1 MSSAFQPETSTAQ
14 WHSLVT
20 DAEAEMGIHLD
31 EDLESYLVFLLM
43 RFTSRPEITESIL
56 ALDYLE
62 SMHSRGQRQKEQMR
76 DVGDICLLYAGFFPK
91 RAEKRLVKISYY
103 VDLGRS
109 AYSHLASHSIEA
121 LANLFGHLAHEF
133 VAIMDTMQAIQQLN
147 PQNVLQLS
155 PIEAAELW
163 QDTGSRQAEKTMM
176 DYTDGSIVLADKH
189 GVMH

>member
-14 WHSLVT
+14 WHALVT

-62 SMHSRGQRQKEQMR
+62 SMHSRGQLQKEQMR
-76 DVGDICLLYAGFFPK
+76 DVGDICLIHAGFFPK
-91 RAEKRLVKISYY
+91 RAEKRMVKISYY

-109 AYSHLASHSIEA
+109 AYSHLASQSMA
-121 LANLFGHLAHEF
+121 TLSSLFGHLAHEF

-147 PQNVLQLS
+147 PQNALRLS

-163 QDTGSRQAEKTMM
+163 QDTGSRQAEKTMA
-176 DYTDGSIVLADKH
+176 DYTDGSVIMVKKSSSTH
-189 GVMH
+189 